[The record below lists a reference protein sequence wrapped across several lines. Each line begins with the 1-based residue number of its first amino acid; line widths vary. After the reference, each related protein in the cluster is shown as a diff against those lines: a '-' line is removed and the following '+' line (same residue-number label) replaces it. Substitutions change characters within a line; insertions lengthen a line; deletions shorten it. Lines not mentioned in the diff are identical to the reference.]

1 MAGHSKWNNI
11 KNRKNAVDAKR
22 GKAFSQIS
30 KLIRAAVREGGSDD
44 PQFNPTLRTILDK
57 ARAANMPKD
66 NIQRAIDRGMG
77 RSSSGAT
84 LQEIVYEGFGPG
96 GVAILAVAVTD
107 NANRTAGEIRFM
119 FSKAGGSL
127 AGPGSAMYMFER
139 DGEGGYTC
147 TMPMQEVSDADAT
160 NVSELVES
168 LLGCEDIEDV
178 YTALATDTE

>member
-22 GKAFSQIS
+22 GKVFSQIS
-30 KLIRAAVREGGSDD
+30 KLIRAAVCEGGSDD
-44 PQFNPTLRTILDK
+44 PQFNPTLRTVLDK

-96 GVAILAVAVTD
+96 GVAVIAVAVTD
-107 NANRTAGEIRFM
+107 NANRTGGDIRFM

-127 AGPGSAMYMFER
+127 AGPGAAMYMFQR

-147 TMPMQEVSDADAT
+147 TMPITTVGDEDAT
-160 NVSELVES
+160 KVSELVES
-168 LLGCEDIEDV
+168 LLEYEDIEDV
-178 YTALATDTE
+178 YTALPPETA